1 MVIDHDIAPGL
12 GKDKPGDRCI
22 RRAEQHGLRTAKLVV
37 GVAFE
42 PDGVE
47 DRADDVKALR
57 VRRADS
63 MILWVVSRRISLTGS
78 AVKGLRVASMLRAL
92 PAANAPVWRS
102 ALICAGPDLKSIF
115 AVS

>member
-1 MVIDHDIAPGL
+1 
-12 GKDKPGDRCI
+12 
-22 RRAEQHGLRTAKLVV
+22 
-37 GVAFE
+37 
-42 PDGVE
+42 
-47 DRADDVKALR
+47 
-57 VRRADS
+57 